1 MKIKITIIE
10 IDFPEWPENQE
21 QPAYK
26 PKPPQSFYDLIR
38 REVEQVFEPKL
49 LLEDQSYG
57 PFLAQ

>member
-26 PKPPQSFYDLIR
+26 PKPPQSFYDRVR
-38 REVEQVFEPKL
+38 REVEQVFEPTF
-49 LLEDQSYG
+49 LLEDQIHGS
-57 PFLAQ
+57 FIAQ